1 MMEKI
6 SPPAPRSFLD
16 AVQSLCKAILC
27 LQASLNTLHTS
38 PATSLSA
45 RTQHHVPT
53 NHAVIQQTCAS
64 FKLQIE
70 QNFQHSTCISMLSA
84 LHLHSRGT
92 FPLSPILTS
101 YSASRKHLVAPNS
114 SHSQIRWDVQTE
126 TTYSL
131 SSLPSGVSLPSN
143 KHHSHHISYEVSTG
157 SHVLQ
162 LLRVWVWVGARL
174 YIVLVQTLAQ
184 EGRVKFT

>member
-1 MMEKI
+1 MKALWELLLMTENDGKN
-6 SPPAPRSFLD
+6 SPPPAPRIFLD

-45 RTQHHVPT
+45 CTHTQHHVP
-53 NHAVIQQTCAS
+53 NHAVIQQTCAN

-70 QNFQHSTCISMLSA
+70 QNYQHSTCISMLSA

-92 FPLSPILTS
+92 FPLSPILTF

-114 SHSQIRWDVQTE
+114 FHNQIRWDVQTE

-131 SSLPSGVSLPSN
+131 SSLPFRSLTS
-143 KHHSHHISYEVSTG
+143 
-157 SHVLQ
+157 
-162 LLRVWVWVGARL
+162 
-174 YIVLVQTLAQ
+174 
-184 EGRVKFT
+184 F